1 MTSTPQATNAN
12 DTYGLGED
20 IEITVTFSEAVTVTG
35 DVDFGLSVSGARRA
49 PLVRGDGTTELVFAY
64 TVQATDDDDNGIWIG
79 DHTHATIPTFD
90 LASDQSIMGAVSG
103 LDALLEH
110 DEVGQQNDH
119 KVGGSLTGADAT
131 LSALSLSGITLVPAF
146 APGATTYTAT
156 TSLSSTTVTISIS
169 QGQNGATGRIAA
181 PPDADLNE
189 SGHQVTLD
197 VGDTTITV
205 TVTSSN
211 GDSTRTY
218 TITVTREVVTDTT
231 APEVDSAQ
239 VVAGQ
244 LLDEVHIF
252 FDEDLDYTG
261 SKPAALAFQVTID
274 GTTVNPNYVGFHA
287 TDTKGF
293 ALGLLST
300 DRIAAGAIV
309 TVDYTKPTANALAD
323 AREQRGRVVHRPG
336 GAQPARRARGDAGR
350 GRREA
355 DGDVDR
361 SGQRRQRHH
370 RLRRGVED
378 RLPDL
383 GSGRNRRAVG
393 HRHQPL

>member
-1 MTSTPQATNAN
+1 M
-12 DTYGLGED
+12 
-20 IEITVTFSEAVTVTG
+20 TFSEAVTVTG

-103 LDALLEH
+103 RDALLEH

-119 KVGGSLTGADAT
+119 KVDGSLTGADAT
-131 LSALSLSGITLVPAF
+131 LSALSLSGITLIPAF
-146 APGATTYTAT
+146 TPGGTAYTAT
-156 TSLSSTTVTISIS
+156 TSLSSTTVTIGIS

-211 GDSTRTY
+211 SDATRTY
-218 TITVTREVVTDTT
+218 TVTVTRVRPATDTT

-261 SKPAALAFQVTID
+261 LKPAALAFQVTID

-293 ALGLLST
+293 VLGLLST

-309 TVDYTKPTANALAD
+309 TVAYTKPSANALAD
-323 AREQRGRVVHRPG
+323 AASNEVESFTGQDALNRPAAPAVTLSAGDGKLTASWAAPSNG
-336 GAQPARRARGDAGR
+336 GSAITHYDVEWKTAAQTWD
-350 GRREA
+350 EA
-355 DGDVDR
+355 ATA
-361 SGQRRQRHH
+361 
-370 RLRRGVED
+370 
-378 RLPDL
+378 
-383 GSGRNRRAVG
+383 RAVG
-393 HRHQPL
+393 HRHQPP